1 MSQRAEPPDPT
12 KKKTNVVLIVVIVV
26 VILVLIIVGVVI
38 WLIIWLRRRA
48 QRAINCK
55 TDADCLLDFKCN
67 KNTGVCSQCLTDAD
81 CTGGKTC
88 TGVVCACPLPVITN
102 ATVTITQAWPPII
115 EVFVDSTGGSYA
127 TNKYKIVFTNS
138 AGTFTSPSDF
148 IANPGDTAPT
158 FTFELP
164 GTCDDLSMYSGYGCE
179 TNCGPGHSVS
189 GKVSIQVQNECG
201 SISATK
207 VVPVSGNCDFCSA
220 TTC

>member
-1 MSQRAEPPDPT
+1 MSQRPDPK

-26 VILVLIIVGVVI
+26 VIVLLLVIGLII
-38 WLIIWLRRRA
+38 WLILWLRRRA
-48 QRAINCK
+48 NRAINCK

-67 KNTGVCSQCLTDAD
+67 KSTGICSQCLTDAD
-81 CTGGKTC
+81 CTGGKKC
-88 TGVVCACPLPVITN
+88 SGVVCTCPLPEITD

-138 AGTFTSPSDF
+138 AGTYSSPSDY
-148 IANPGDTAPT
+148 IENPGDTAPT
-158 FTFELP
+158 FTFDFP
-164 GTCDDLSMYSGYGCE
+164 GVCDDPSMYNGYGCE
-179 TNCGPGHSVS
+179 ANCGLGHSIS
-189 GKVSIQVQNECG
+189 GKVEIQVQNECG

-207 VVPVSGNCDFCSA
+207 TVPVSGNCDFCSA